1 MSSNLVAETI
11 AVTPTTTAELKA
23 LSFAFDGHLSPRDT
37 HDAYDDE
44 LVGVMLGWHFRRIA
58 GSRTSW
64 LRPITLN
71 LLWREAMAQQPDE
84 HRAEREK
91 YAVKYHQ
98 RSHPDHLLTV
108 DGIDQRTLDTITD
121 RAELL
126 EKVLSRHDELLLT
139 KPAAEARQTIRQ
151 YLRLAGDQQSID
163 LAIWARVRP
172 NVPIGIELIEYPQH
186 VENEIAA
193 RAQARAEHAA
203 LNSDIE
209 RGAA

>member
-1 MSSNLVAETI
+1 MSSNLVTETI
-11 AVTPTTTAELKA
+11 AVTATTTAEIKA
-23 LSFAFDGHLSPRDT
+23 LSFAFDGHLNPRDT

-44 LVGVMLGWHFRRIA
+44 LVAALLGWHFRRIA

-71 LLWREAMAQQPDE
+71 LLWREAMARQPDE
-84 HRAEREK
+84 HREQRDK
-91 YAVKYHQ
+91 FAVKYHQ
-98 RSHPDHLLTV
+98 RSNPDHLLTV
-108 DGIDQRTLDTITD
+108 NGIDERSLDTITE

-139 KPAAEARQTIRQ
+139 KPAEVARQTIRQ

-163 LAIWARVRP
+163 LAIWVRVRP
-172 NVPIGIELIEYPQH
+172 TVPVGIDLIEYPQH

-193 RAQARAEHAA
+193 RAQARAERAA